1 MFIQNTLEVINTFL
15 DRYVGYVN
23 EIGDY
28 TEIKTIG
35 DKVRFTFNNDYY
47 VFAWIENDELKI
59 ENERGESVF
68 DYAEEYEWTKEDVE
82 YIKYGRR

>member
-47 VFAWIENDELKI
+47 VFAWIENDELNI
-59 ENERGESVF
+59 ENERGESIF